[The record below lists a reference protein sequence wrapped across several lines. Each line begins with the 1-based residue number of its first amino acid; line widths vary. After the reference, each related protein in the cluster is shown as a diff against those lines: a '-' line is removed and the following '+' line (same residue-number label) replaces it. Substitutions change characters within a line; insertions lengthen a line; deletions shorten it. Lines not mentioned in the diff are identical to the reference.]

1 MIHRILRLSRQF
13 EDWDIVW
20 IRGDNMS
27 FFRNKEVRKEC
38 LLLVAIT
45 VLATI
50 AAYVWNPVCG
60 APILVVCAIL
70 NSVHLANTYS
80 RYQKLKVLSSDIN
93 RILHEDT
100 HISFDKYEE
109 GELAILESEVQKMVI
124 RLREQQS
131 QLLSDKKY
139 LADSIADIS
148 HQIRTP
154 LTSINLL
161 LSFLSD
167 PNITEERRQKAIRE
181 LYELLSRIDWL
192 ITTLLKISKLD
203 AGTIQLKKETMTMQT
218 LIQESVEPLL
228 VPIELRGQELKVEAA
243 GQFVGDKNWTCE
255 AIGNIVKNCMEHTP
269 AGGEVHI
276 RANENALY
284 VEIIVEDTGC
294 GISQEDLPHIFE
306 RFYKGKNSSNKSF
319 GVGLAL
325 ARGIINAQ
333 NGTVK
338 AENKKEG
345 GAKFTLRF
353 YKEL

>member
-1 MIHRILRLSRQF
+1 
-13 EDWDIVW
+13 
-20 IRGDNMS
+20 MS
-27 FFRNKEVRKEC
+27 FLRNKEIRNEC
-38 LLLVAIT
+38 LLVISIT
-45 VLATI
+45 VI
-50 AAYVWNPVCG
+50 AAIGAYIWNPMCG
-60 APILVVCAIL
+60 VFVFVICTMLNLVHFV
-70 NSVHLANTYS
+70 NVYR
-80 RYQKLKVLSSDIN
+80 RYQKIRELSSDIN
-93 RILHEDT
+93 RILHEDV

-109 GELAILESEVQKMVI
+109 GELAILESEVQKMVV
-124 RLREQQS
+124 RLREQKS
-131 QLLSDKKY
+131 QLLADKKY

-161 LSFLSD
+161 VSFLSEPD
-167 PNITEERRQKAIRE
+167 ITEEKRQKTIRE

-203 AGTIQLKKETMTMQT
+203 A
-218 LIQESVEPLL
+218 
-228 VPIELRGQELKVEAA
+228 ELRGQGLKIETQ
-243 GQFVGDKNWTCE
+243 GQFVGDVNWTSE
-255 AIGNIVKNCMEHTP
+255 AIGNIVKNCMEHTL
-269 AGGEVHI
+269 AEGVLSI
-276 RANENALY
+276 KATENTLY
-284 VEIIVEDTGC
+284 REIIIEDTGC
-294 GISQEDLPHIFE
+294 GIDPEDLPHIFE

-353 YKEL
+353 YKELSC

>member
-1 MIHRILRLSRQF
+1 
-13 EDWDIVW
+13 
-20 IRGDNMS
+20 MS

-100 HISFDKYEE
+100 HIFFDKYEE

-161 LSFLSD
+161 LSF
-167 PNITEERRQKAIRE
+167 
-181 LYELLSRIDWL
+181 
-192 ITTLLKISKLD
+192 
-203 AGTIQLKKETMTMQT
+203 
-218 LIQESVEPLL
+218 
-228 VPIELRGQELKVEAA
+228 
-243 GQFVGDKNWTCE
+243 
-255 AIGNIVKNCMEHTP
+255 
-269 AGGEVHI
+269 
-276 RANENALY
+276 
-284 VEIIVEDTGC
+284 
-294 GISQEDLPHIFE
+294 
-306 RFYKGKNSSNKSF
+306 
-319 GVGLAL
+319 
-325 ARGIINAQ
+325 
-333 NGTVK
+333 
-338 AENKKEG
+338 
-345 GAKFTLRF
+345 
-353 YKEL
+353 